1 MRSERSTESRKPP
14 LPPVVTWKHI
24 FVNSHIWALEIAIGA
39 EEENPYLMCQD
50 PARKTEISCAFK
62 SAEPSFWKMATP
74 VIEERRNQTRASEV
88 VSSSHYL
95 QPLTRLEG
103 AGATEETL
111 GLLGS
116 SPRPERGGEASGL
129 HSPPICL
136 EHRAWETCMHCP
148 PRYTAEQP
156 VGEEW
161 LSRQTGQGL
170 AHRWPTHFTHRR

>member
-116 SPRPERGGEASGL
+116 SPRPEGGGSLWPPLSPHLPGTQSLGDLHALPPKVHRWAASRGGVAVKAN
-129 HSPPICL
+129 
-136 EHRAWETCMHCP
+136 R
-148 PRYTAEQP
+148 PRIGTQMTNPFY
-156 VGEEW
+156 
-161 LSRQTGQGL
+161 S
-170 AHRWPTHFTHRR
+170 